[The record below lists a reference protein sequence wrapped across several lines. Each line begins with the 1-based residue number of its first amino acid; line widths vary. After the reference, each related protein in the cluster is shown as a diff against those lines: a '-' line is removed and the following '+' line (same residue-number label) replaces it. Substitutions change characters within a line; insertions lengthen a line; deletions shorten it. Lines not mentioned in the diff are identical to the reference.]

1 MEHEP
6 TEEQLCATQSDAQ
19 TRKPLLHSK
28 HRNRK
33 KNLKRKINPSL
44 NISAQNNYLQI
55 EQSATSAGS

>member
-6 TEEQLCATQSDAQ
+6 TEEQLCATEEQLCATQSDAQ

-33 KNLKRKINPSL
+33 KKLEKKD
-44 NISAQNNYLQI
+44 
-55 EQSATSAGS
+55 